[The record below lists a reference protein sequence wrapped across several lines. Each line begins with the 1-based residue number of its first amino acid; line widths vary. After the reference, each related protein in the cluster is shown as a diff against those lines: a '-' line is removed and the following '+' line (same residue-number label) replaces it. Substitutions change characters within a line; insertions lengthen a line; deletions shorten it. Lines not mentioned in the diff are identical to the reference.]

1 MRLTV
6 DLALGPVMAD
16 VQGLA
21 LDSVER
27 EMLGHPLVGGVI
39 LFARNFESP
48 AQLRTLTAEIRD
60 LRDPELLIAV
70 DQEGGRVQRFQEGFT
85 LIPAMRH
92 IGNLAE
98 RDTALACA
106 TAEAAGCVLA
116 TELLSR
122 GVDFSFAPVLDVDFG
137 GSSVIGDRA
146 FTAKPALI
154 AELAGALLRGMAHA
168 GMAGVGKH
176 FPGHG
181 YVRADSH
188 VDVPVDERDLAQ
200 IEAADLLP
208 YRLLIPLGLAG
219 VMAAHVI
226 YPKVDSKP
234 AGFSE
239 IWLKRILRGQLGFDG
254 IIFSDDLSMEGASVA
269 GDIVAR
275 GEAALAAGCD
285 MVLVCNA
292 PSKAA
297 RLLEG
302 LRSGPLHEARAGCM
316 RGRQHVTATTGRQ
329 YAAAVKLLQEA
340 LA

>member
-1 MRLTV
+1 MRLPLS
-6 DLALGPVMAD
+6 LALGRVMAD

-21 LDSVER
+21 LDPAEN
-27 EMLGHPLVGGVI
+27 EMLMHPLLGGVI

-48 AQLRTLTAEIRD
+48 AQLRTLTSEIRT

-70 DQEGGRVQRFQEGFT
+70 DHEGGRVQRFKEGFT
-85 LIPAMRH
+85 LIPAMRR
-92 IGNLAE
+92 IGNLAD

-106 TAEAAGCVLA
+106 TAEAAGRVLA
-116 TELLSR
+116 TELLSH

-146 FTAKPALI
+146 FAAKPALI

-188 VDVPVDERDLAQ
+188 VDVPVDDRDLAQ
-200 IEAADLLP
+200 LEAADLVP

-219 VMAAHVI
+219 VMPAHVI

-239 IWLKRILRGQLGFDG
+239 VWLQRILRGQLGFDG
-254 IIFSDDLSMEGASVA
+254 MIFSDDLSMGGASVA
-269 GDIVAR
+269 GDILAR

-292 PSKAA
+292 PSEAA
-297 RLLEG
+297 RLLDG
-302 LRSGPLHEARAGCM
+302 LRAGPLHAARAVRM
-316 RGRQHVTATTGRQ
+316 RGRQAGTPSAERQ
-329 YAAAVKLLQEA
+329 YAAALKALQEG

>member
-1 MRLTV
+1 MRPGLV
-6 DLALGPVMAD
+6 LGPVMAD

-21 LDSVER
+21 LDAAER
-27 EMLGHPLVGGVI
+27 EMLRHPLVGGVV

-48 AQLRTLTAEIRD
+48 AQLGTLTAEIRA

-70 DQEGGRVQRFQEGFT
+70 DHEGGRVQRFKQGFT
-85 LIPAMRH
+85 LIPAMRR
-92 IGNLAE
+92 IGNLAD
-98 RDTALACA
+98 RDTTLACA
-106 TAEAAGCVLA
+106 TAEAAGRVLA
-116 TELLSR
+116 TELLSH

-146 FTAKPALI
+146 FASSPALI
-154 AELAGALLRGMAHA
+154 AELAGALLRAMARA

-188 VDVPVDERDLAQ
+188 VDVPVDDRDLAR
-200 IEAADLLP
+200 IEAADLVP
-208 YRLLIPLGLAG
+208 YRLLIPQGLAG
-219 VMAAHVI
+219 IMPAHVI
-226 YPKVDSKP
+226 YPKVDSRP

-254 IIFSDDLSMEGASVA
+254 MIFSDDLSMEGASVA
-269 GDIVAR
+269 GNIVAR

-292 PSKAA
+292 PGEVA

-302 LRSGPLHEARAGCM
+302 LRAGPLHEARAGRM
-316 RGRQHVTATTGRQ
+316 RGRHARTPGADRE
-329 YAAAVKLLQEA
+329 YAAAVKTLQEA
-340 LA
+340 PV